1 MKDLIAFAASSATI
15 TTGIIN
21 NQIELFYA
29 TLRLLMNND
38 REIRALRK
46 SHNTNRVR
54 LDRIEKA
61 LSNRGIE

>member
-15 TTGIIN
+15 TTGTIN